1 MKKIILVILGMH
13 FSFMALGSGEV
24 REHKR
29 NRHIHGAH
37 KECSLPKSTQDII
50 NCALSF
56 HPSVKRQEG
65 KVSSAALLE
74 DKAGQYPNPKISA
87 RYVQGDNNG
96 EKTSELETN
105 LTFTIQLGGK
115 NSAKTGTAKAYHLQA
130 QASAEAIKS
139 QIKMNTILNLYRLRQ
154 VVDEKRVLAETLM
167 AFEKVIGQLKKL
179 PRLAAE
185 QEASLTLFEIAF
197 EEAKVNE
204 SELFEEERKLEH
216 FFHIATGHSFKEIY
230 PYLPRAVKS
239 WPKVSDEGTG
249 KDSPE
254 LKKLKSLSQL
264 ATVKLNDQ
272 KAQAWPDL
280 QIGPSFSVDKD
291 GSEEVKKLGVNL
303 QIPIPLFQVNG
314 GGKAHARS
322 ELLRSQRNIKLT
334 RAEENH
340 ERYEQ
345 LQVYESSTRI
355 LSKTLKQDVIEK
367 KHKRIERL
375 YQRGVVSSSTFLDSL
390 KQKDSYLKSRN
401 HRELTAVKALWN
413 IYMYDGKIFEVSL

>member
-13 FSFMALGSGEV
+13 FSFMALASGED
-24 REHKR
+24 REHKG
-29 NRHIHGAH
+29 NHHIHGAH
-37 KECSLPKSTQDII
+37 EECSLPKSTQDII
-50 NCALSF
+50 SCALNF

-65 KVSSAALLE
+65 KITSAALLE
-74 DKAGQYPNPKISA
+74 KKAGQYPNPKISA
-87 RYVQGDNNG
+87 RYVQGENNG
-96 EKTSELETN
+96 ESVSELETN

-115 NSAKTGTAKAYHLQA
+115 NSAKTGVAKAYHLGA

-139 QIKMNTILNLYRLRQ
+139 QVKMDTILNLYRLRQ
-154 VVDEKRVLAETLM
+154 VVDEKRVLAETLK
-167 AFEKVIGQLKKL
+167 AFEKVIGRLKKL
-179 PRLAAE
+179 PRLSAE

-216 FFHIATGHSFKEIY
+216 YFHIATGHSFDEIY
-230 PYLPRAVKS
+230 PYLPGVVKS
-239 WPKVSDEGTG
+239 WPKISDEGTG
-249 KDSPE
+249 EDSPE
-254 LKKLKSLSQL
+254 VKKLKALSQL
-264 ATVKLNDQ
+264 ATVELNGQ
-272 KAQAWPDL
+272 EAQAWPNL
-280 QIGPSFSVDKD
+280 QIGPSFSIDKD
-291 GSEEVKKLGVNL
+291 GGEEVKKIGINVE
-303 QIPIPLFQVNG
+303 IPIPLFQANG

-355 LSKTLKQDVIEK
+355 LSKTLKQDVIAK

-390 KQKDSYLKSRN
+390 RQKDSYLKSRN
-401 HRELTAVKALWN
+401 HREITAIKALWS